1 MTPRRFFRL
10 LLACFTLTGCAHR
23 IDYGPRGPILDP
35 HVILDVLQERYA
47 RVQSLRSE
55 GRLSVESP
63 EGSGSLRIAL
73 EVAKPGCAYL
83 ETADFLGNPRGT
95 FATDGEEFVF
105 FEPGENVFYAGSA
118 SARLLGR
125 FLPVELGPEE
135 LVALLLGQPPLLE
148 GDEVRLEVEPEGVYR
163 LDLRRGSIRQR
174 VRVGTRDL
182 RLISVE
188 TRGRPAVDLRALEHR
203 IVEPDLPLPAALEL
217 HERRSGTTVRIRLGD
232 PAWNVETDDSLFRLR
247 PPPGARVERL
257 EEEGGN

>member
-1 MTPRRFFRL
+1 M
-10 LLACFTLTGCAHR
+10 LALAGCAHR
-23 IDYGPRGPILDP
+23 IDYGPRGPIHDP
-35 HVILDVLQERYA
+35 QVILDVLRERYA

-73 EVAKPGCAYL
+73 EVAKPGRAYL
-83 ETADFLGNPRGT
+83 ETADILGNPRGT
-95 FATDGEEFVF
+95 FSTDGAQFVF
-105 FEPGENVFYAGSA
+105 YEPGDHVFYAGPA
-118 SARLLGR
+118 SARTLGR

-148 GDEVRLEVEPEGVYR
+148 GGEVRLEVEPEGLYR
-163 LDLRRGSIRQR
+163 LDLRRGSVRQR

-188 TRGRPAVDLRALEHR
+188 TRGCPAVDLRALEHR
-203 IVEPDLPLPAALEL
+203 ILEPDLPVPAALEL
-217 HERRSGTTVRIRLGD
+217 HERRSGTTVRLRLGD
-232 PAWNVETDDSLFRLR
+232 AAWNVEPDEALFRLR

-257 EEEGGN
+257 EEDGEG